1 MALAGAGHPAEAGA
15 GGGEGGLEEK
25 RKRPDRGELI
35 CRVGEFGFGL
45 RHFEQGSQLC
55 ESCVAPDLF
64 ARFEIGE
71 RYSHSG
77 RKVLAR
83 RSKQVGL
90 LLYGKQRVDLARFD
104 DFDHLGQIT
113 VGIGTGCR
121 SAMHATDKTR
131 ETPKA
136 KGIAGDQFDPMAG
149 KPQCRDRL
157 ARRQAGAFA
166 EKDVRLFR
174 CHFRRYLGVYLS
186 WLRHS
191 DQAGRS
197 AAPGLSVSRT
207 CHSVTGEFARPFHSH
222 SQRTAMNRVLAHTG
236 ARYPIVQAPMG
247 WIARTQ
253 LASAV
258 SRAGGDGILETSSGE
273 TAACQDEINK
283 MKALNLPFGVNLP
296 IRFLRDEAM
305 LKFVCNSG
313 VKFVTTSAGS
323 PAKFIA
329 PLKAAG
335 IIVYHAVPTV
345 ETALKCVEAGVDGL
359 VVEGA
364 EGGGFKNPEEVST
377 LVLLQGVR
385 ARTDVPMIAAG
396 GICDGRGMAAAF
408 ALGAE
413 GIQMGTRF
421 VSCSESPVHANYK
434 NAIVE
439 AKETGTLVLNKKST
453 PCIRALKSERTRAI
467 HDSGLMAPDALKGI
481 RDVYFHGDMEAAPAL
496 AGQSAG
502 LIDKVKSARE
512 IIEETVAQFFAI
524 TGRLGGLASAGRF
537 G

>member
-1 MALAGAGHPAEAGA
+1 
-15 GGGEGGLEEK
+15 
-25 RKRPDRGELI
+25 
-35 CRVGEFGFGL
+35 
-45 RHFEQGSQLC
+45 
-55 ESCVAPDLF
+55 
-64 ARFEIGE
+64 
-71 RYSHSG
+71 
-77 RKVLAR
+77 
-83 RSKQVGL
+83 
-90 LLYGKQRVDLARFD
+90 
-104 DFDHLGQIT
+104 
-113 VGIGTGCR
+113 
-121 SAMHATDKTR
+121 
-131 ETPKA
+131 
-136 KGIAGDQFDPMAG
+136 
-149 KPQCRDRL
+149 
-157 ARRQAGAFA
+157 
-166 EKDVRLFR
+166 
-174 CHFRRYLGVYLS
+174 
-186 WLRHS
+186 
-191 DQAGRS
+191 
-197 AAPGLSVSRT
+197 
-207 CHSVTGEFARPFHSH
+207 
-222 SQRTAMNRVLAHTG
+222 MNRVLAHTG

-258 SRAGGDGILETSSGE
+258 SRAGGLGIIETSSGE
-273 TAACQDEINK
+273 TEACQLEINK

-296 IRFLRDEAM
+296 IRFLRDDAM

-329 PLKAAG
+329 PLKGAG
-335 IIVYHAVPTV
+335 ITVYHAVPTV
-345 ETALKCVEAGVDGL
+345 EAAMKSVESGVDGL

-377 LVLLQGVR
+377 LVLLQGIR

-421 VSCSESPVHANYK
+421 VSCTESPVHANYK

-467 HDSGLMAPDALKGI
+467 HDDGLMAPDALKAI

-496 AGQSAG
+496 AGQTVG
-502 LIDKVKSARE
+502 LIHEVLPVAE
-512 IIEETVAQFFAI
+512 IISRTVGGFHEIRRAQ
-524 TGRLGGLASAGRF
+524 GERSRAGAF
-537 G
+537 